1 MILTGITHSLVV
13 IPTEE
18 YSNKH
23 KLIAIVSLYF
33 GQGNNSING
42 IKYIIDG
49 TGHTAWQTPAYS
61 TIDKNGEVVNESV
74 FSGDLLLE
82 VCKLAAQSISRIKK
96 EFGRPKWNTNYSVLK
111 DKVTEIGEK

>member
-18 YSNKH
+18 YSKKH

-42 IKYIIDG
+42 IKYIRDDA
-49 TGHTAWQTPAYS
+49 GHTAWQTPAYS

-82 VCKLAAQSISRIKK
+82 VCRLASQSISRIKTCYGK
-96 EFGRPKWNTNYSVLK
+96 PKWNTNYSVLK
-111 DKVTEIGEK
+111 DKVIEIEEK